1 MPPPNPIL
9 RQSSSED
16 LYHTMATDPSAIA
29 QQSSRIAPNK
39 TPSSILATIK
49 QEYHTM
55 RKERNR
61 ILAQWQQE
69 KRIIEKY
76 EVTRRIEQQKRDQ
89 ELVNAREMIK
99 QLENMVTQGEAQS
112 ERMQKLFDIMLKEL
126 QQSTASLGTSSNTS
140 NNAIRN
146 SADRLKWASLT
157 VETLLEMPLDSIASA
172 NAARSPGKPSASLSP
187 SRPGAGAS
195 AGARSPKLTH
205 SNSSP
210 TINAHPHI
218 QASSAVAKIANE
230 AVGPYANTS
239 AGIPKP
245 WTGKVRTG
253 AHLAGPNSSVLGGS
267 VAQSDSEKS
276 IGSAHNSPQ
285 QSSSSVKHHTE
296 NARAPPRYT
305 SSSTDAPSAAQ
316 SSSRQAAAAPVRR
329 PSISSVSA
337 DQRDISGGG
346 TVSSIADS
354 DSRRSSFQSLSGE
367 SSPDTSNSG
376 RKKLPDN
383 LQQELKDN
391 KGKSK
396 FINPLKNRLKD
407 LLKSVEAETDAFA
420 EIRQKFKSREDERNL
435 LRSSQGER

>member
-1 MPPPNPIL
+1 MPPNPIL

-126 QQSTASLGTSSNTS
+126 QQSTASLGNSSSSS

-157 VETLLEMPLDSIASA
+157 VETLLEMPLDSVG
-172 NAARSPGKPSASLSP
+172 NAARSPGKPSSSLSP
-187 SRPGAGAS
+187 TRPGAGAS
-195 AGARSPKLTH
+195 ASARSPKLAH

-210 TINAHPHI
+210 TINTHLNLKT
-218 QASSAVAKIANE
+218 SSAVAKIANE

-253 AHLAGPNSSVLGGS
+253 AHLSGAGVLVGGT
-267 VAQSDSEKS
+267 AQSDSEKS
-276 IGSAHNSPQ
+276 VGSAHNSPQ
-285 QSSSSVKHHTE
+285 LSSSSVKHHAE

-305 SSSTDAPSAAQ
+305 SSSTADAPTAAPP
-316 SSSRQAAAAPVRR
+316 STGARQAAAAPVRR

-354 DSRRSSFQSLSGE
+354 DSRRSSFQSLSGD
-367 SSPDTSNSG
+367 SSPDTSNTG
-376 RKKLPDN
+376 RKRLPGD